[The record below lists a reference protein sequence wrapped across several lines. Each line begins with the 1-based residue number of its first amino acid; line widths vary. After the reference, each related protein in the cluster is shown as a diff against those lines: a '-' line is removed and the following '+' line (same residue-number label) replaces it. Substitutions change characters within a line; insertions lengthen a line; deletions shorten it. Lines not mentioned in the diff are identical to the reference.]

1 MLNSKLVFYYFNTFI
16 ISIQCIKEP
25 IEFRWIEQKLDHF
38 HKDSRTFK
46 MVTPTIILYSTKW
59 NTNYYLEIHGEGR
72 LFQAKWYNIFLYGR
86 RGHNFI
92 AYNKCFKHYADQELY
107 QRLG

>member
-1 MLNSKLVFYYFNTFI
+1 MFNRKLVFYYFNTFI

-46 MVTPTIILYSTKW
+46 MVTLIIILYYKKSST
-59 NTNYYLEIHGEGR
+59 NFYLEIHGEGR
-72 LFQAKWYNIFLYGR
+72 LF
-86 RGHNFI
+86 
-92 AYNKCFKHYADQELY
+92 
-107 QRLG
+107 